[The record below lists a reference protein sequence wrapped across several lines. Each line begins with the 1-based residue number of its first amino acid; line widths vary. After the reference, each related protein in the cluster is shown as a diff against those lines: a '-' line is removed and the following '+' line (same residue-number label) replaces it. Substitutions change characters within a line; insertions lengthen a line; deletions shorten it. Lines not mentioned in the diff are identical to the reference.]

1 MKFSLNQQDLQQ
13 ALNYCQGVIE
23 KRSTLPILSN
33 VLLDISNSKL
43 TITATDL
50 DLIFVHKINN
60 VEVLEVG
67 KTTTTSSIMYDIV
80 RKFSSGKKINL
91 SLSDTNKLQ
100 LESEKSI
107 FNLNC
112 IDSSEFP
119 LTDENFND
127 NQFIINSKQI
137 LKLLNKC
144 KFSVSNDET
153 RHYLSGIYIHQSEID
168 GKNYLTAVATDS
180 HRMSISKIRLEK
192 KINFEPIILPKKT
205 IFQLCSLLDSYDGDV
220 KISNIK
226 SKIKFELNN
235 SVLISKLIDGKF
247 PNYIQVIPKNN
258 QKKLEIDLKLF
269 LNSVD
274 RVASVSLDKKDGVKF
289 SLSKDTLKLSV
300 NNTNSGDGKETL
312 NAKFD
317 HDLEISFNS
326 RYLLDVASQLDGE
339 KVEIFFND
347 TGSPALIKDPGDFD
361 SIYVVMPMKG

>member
-1 MKFSLNQQDLQQ
+1 MKFNVNQQDLQQ

-258 QKKLEIDLKLF
+258 QKKLEVDLKLF
-269 LNSVD
+269 LGCVD
-274 RVASVSLDKKDGVKF
+274 RVASVSLDKKDSVKF
-289 SLSKDTLKLSV
+289 SLNKDSLNLSV
-300 NNTNSGDGKETL
+300 NNTNSGDGNETL
-312 NAKFD
+312 TVKFD

-326 RYLLDVASQLDGE
+326 KYLIDVASQLDGNNIE
-339 KVEIFFND
+339 MFLND
-347 TGSPALIKDPGDFD
+347 SGSPALIKDPGDFD
-361 SIYVVMPMKG
+361 SIFVVMPMKG

>member
-1 MKFSLNQQDLQQ
+1 MKFNVNQQDLQQ

-23 KRSTLPILSN
+23 KRNTLPILSN
-33 VLLDISNSKL
+33 VLLDAGNSKL

-50 DLIFVHKINN
+50 DLIFIHQINN
-60 VEVLEVG
+60 IEVIVEG
-67 KTTTTSSIMYDIV
+67 KTTTISSTMYDIV

-91 SLSDTNKLQ
+91 TLSQSNKLQ

-112 IDSSEFP
+112 LSPSEFP

-127 NQFIINSKQI
+127 NEFEINSKKF

-144 KFSVSNDET
+144 KFSISNDET
-153 RHYLSGIYIHQSEID
+153 RHYLSGIYLHQTEVED
-168 GKNYLTAVATDS
+168 KNYLTAVATDS
-180 HRMSISKIRLEK
+180 HRMSVSKIRLDK
-192 KINFEPIILPKKT
+192 KINFDPIILPRKT
-205 IFQLCSLLDSYDGDV
+205 IFQLVSLLDNYDGNV
-220 KISNIK
+220 KISNLK
-226 SKIKFELNN
+226 TKIKFELRN
-235 SVLISKLIDGKF
+235 SILISKLIDGKF

-258 QKKLEIDLKLF
+258 QKKLEIDLQLF

-289 SLSKDTLKLSV
+289 NLTKDALNLSV
-300 NNTNSGDGKETL
+300 NNTNSGDGNETL
-312 NAKFD
+312 NVKFE

-326 RYLLDVASQLDGE
+326 RYLIDVASQLDGE
-339 KVEIFFND
+339 KIEIFFND
-347 TGSPALIKDPGDFD
+347 MGSPALIKDPSDFD

>member
-1 MKFSLNQQDLQQ
+1 MKFNVNQQELQQ
-13 ALNYCQGVIE
+13 ALNFCQGVIE

-33 VLLDISNSKL
+33 ILLDAQNSRLK
-43 TITATDL
+43 ITATDL
-50 DLIFVHKINN
+50 DLIFIHQLDN
-60 VEVLEVG
+60 VEVLEEG
-67 KTTTTSSIMYDIV
+67 KTTTTSSIMYDII

-91 SLSDTNKLQ
+91 TLNEKSKLH
-100 LESEKSI
+100 LESDKSI

-112 IDSSEFP
+112 ISASEFP
-119 LTDENFND
+119 VTDEDFNQD
-127 NQFIINSKQI
+127 EFVIKSKNL

-144 KFSVSNDET
+144 KFSISNDET
-153 RHYLSGIYIHQSEID
+153 RHYLSGIYIHKTEFEDQ
-168 GKNYLTAVATDS
+168 NYLTAVATDS
-180 HRMSISKIRLEK
+180 HRMSISKIRLDED
-192 KINFEPIILPKKT
+192 IVFEPIILPKKT
-205 IFQLCSLLDSYDGDV
+205 IFQLCSLLDNYDGDV
-220 KISNIK
+220 KISNVK

-289 SLSKDTLKLSV
+289 SLKKDSLNLSV

-312 NAKFD
+312 SVKFD

-326 RYLLDVASQLDGE
+326 RYLIDIASQLDGE
-339 KVEIFFND
+339 KVEIYFND
-347 TGSPALIKDPGDFD
+347 SGSPALLKDPSDFN
-361 SIYVVMPMKG
+361 SIFVVMPMKG

>member
-1 MKFSLNQQDLQQ
+1 MKFNVNQQDLQE

-33 VLLDISNSKL
+33 ILLEAKSSQL

-50 DLIFVHKINN
+50 DLIFIHKINN
-60 VEVLEVG
+60 VEVLEEG

-91 SLSDTNKLQ
+91 VLNEKSKLH

-112 IDSSEFP
+112 IGASEFP
-119 LTDENFND
+119 ITDEDFSQS
-127 NQFIINSKQI
+127 QFSIKSKQL

-153 RHYLSGIYIHQSEID
+153 RHYLSGIYFHQTEVDDKI
-168 GKNYLTAVATDS
+168 YLTAAATDS
-180 HRMSISKIRLEK
+180 HRMSISKIRLEE
-192 KINFEPIILPKKT
+192 KIDFEPLILPKKT
-205 IFQLCSLLDSYDGDV
+205 IFQLCSLLDTFDGDV
-220 KISNIK
+220 KVSNLK

-235 SVLISKLIDGKF
+235 SILISKLIDGKF

-258 QKKLEIDLKLF
+258 QKKLEIDSKLF
-269 LNSVD
+269 LDSVD
-274 RVASVSLDKKDGVKF
+274 RVASVSFDKKDGVKF
-289 SLSKDTLKLSV
+289 SLTKDTLNLSV

-312 NAKFD
+312 SAKFD

-326 RYLLDVASQLDGE
+326 RYLIDVASQLDGE
-339 KVEIFFND
+339 KIELYLND
-347 TGSPALIKDPGDFD
+347 TASPALIKDPSDFD
-361 SIYVVMPMKG
+361 SIFVVMPMKG

>member
-1 MKFSLNQQDLQQ
+1 MKFNVNQQDLQQ

-33 VLLDISNSKL
+33 ILLNAQNSKL

-50 DLIFVHKINN
+50 DLIFIHNLNN
-60 VEVLEVG
+60 IEILEEG

-80 RKFSSGKKINL
+80 RKFSSGNKINL
-91 SLSDTNKLQ
+91 TLNDKNKLH
-100 LESEKSI
+100 LESEKSN

-112 IDSSEFP
+112 IDASEFP
-119 LTDENFND
+119 LTDETFDQNEFLL
-127 NQFIINSKQI
+127 NSKQL

-144 KFSVSNDET
+144 KFSISNDET
-153 RHYLSGIYIHQSEID
+153 RHYLTGIYFHQSEVED
-168 GKNYLTAVATDS
+168 KNFLTAVATDG
-180 HRMSISKIRLEK
+180 HRMSISKIRLNN

-205 IFQLCSLLDSYDGDV
+205 IFQLSALLDSYDGDV
-220 KISNIK
+220 KISNMK
-226 SKIKFELNN
+226 SKIKFELSN
-235 SVLISKLIDGKF
+235 SILISKLIDGKF
-247 PNYIQVIPKNN
+247 PNYIQIIPKNN

-289 SLSKDTLKLSV
+289 NLSKDLLNLSV

-312 NAKFD
+312 GVKFD

-326 RYLLDVASQLDGE
+326 RYLIDVASQLDGDRIE
-339 KVEIFFND
+339 LFLND

-361 SIYVVMPMKG
+361 SIFVVMPMKG

>member
-1 MKFSLNQQDLQQ
+1 MKFNINQQDLQQ
-13 ALNYCQGVIE
+13 ALNFCQGVIE

-33 VLLDISNSKL
+33 ILVDANGSNL

-50 DLIFVHKINN
+50 DLIFIHQIKN
-60 VEVLEVG
+60 VEILEQG
-67 KTTTTSSIMYDIV
+67 KTTTTSSIMYDII
-80 RKFSSGKKINL
+80 RKFTSGKKINVFL
-91 SLSDTNKLQ
+91 KDESKLQ
-100 LESEKSI
+100 VESDKSV

-112 IDSSEFP
+112 INASEFP
-119 LTDENFND
+119 LTDENFTQNE
-127 NQFIINSKQI
+127 FLIKSKQL

-153 RHYLSGIYIHQSEID
+153 RHYLSGIFLHQTEVED
-168 GKNYLTAVATDS
+168 KNYLTAAATDS
-180 HRMSISKIRLEK
+180 HRMSISKVRLEN
-192 KINFEPIILPKKT
+192 KIEFEPIILPKKT
-205 IFQLCSLLDSYDGDV
+205 IFQLCSLLDNYDGDV
-220 KISNIK
+220 KVSNAK
-226 SKIKFELNN
+226 SKIKFELDN
-235 SVLISKLIDGKF
+235 SILISKLIDGKF

-269 LNSVD
+269 LDSVD

-289 SLSKDTLKLSV
+289 SLSKDTLDLSV
-300 NNTNSGDGKETL
+300 NNANSGDGKETL
-312 NAKFD
+312 NAIFD

-326 RYLLDVASQLDGE
+326 RYLIDVASQLNGE